1 MMEQAK
7 QLTKAQLSSLKK
19 SAEAAHENDAPYKRD
34 SNIQF
39 VLYLIMVLAIALSIR
54 LFITEPVRVDG
65 DSMWPTL
72 KNNERLFV
80 EKASLWFEPPK
91 RGEIVICYYPGYTA
105 SCVKRVIGLP
115 GDTVSITNGIL
126 YVNGEEL
133 DESEY
138 WDERGNIA
146 LDMGET
152 VIPENSV
159 FVVGDN
165 RNYSRDSRA
174 WGVGSIPYE
183 RVAARA
189 HYVIWPL
196 NARRSV

>member
-1 MMEQAK
+1 MSNSAVNK
-7 QLTKAQLSSLKK
+7 RRLNALKNA
-19 SAEAAHENDAPYKRD
+19 AEALHEKDPVYKRD
-34 SNIQF
+34 SDRRFI
-39 VLYLIMVLAIALSIR
+39 VSLIIVITLALSIR

-80 EKASLWFEPPK
+80 EKVSLWFEPPK

-138 WDERGNIA
+138 WNERGNIA

>member
-1 MMEQAK
+1 MSNSAVNK
-7 QLTKAQLSSLKK
+7 RRLNALKNA
-19 SAEAAHENDAPYKRD
+19 AEALHEKDPVYKKD
-34 SNIQF
+34 SDRRFI
-39 VLYLIMVLAIALSIR
+39 VSLIIVITLALSIR

-80 EKASLWFEPPK
+80 EKVSLWFEPPK

>member
-1 MMEQAK
+1 
-7 QLTKAQLSSLKK
+7 
-19 SAEAAHENDAPYKRD
+19 
-34 SNIQF
+34 
-39 VLYLIMVLAIALSIR
+39 
-54 LFITEPVRVDG
+54 
-65 DSMWPTL
+65 MWPPL
-72 KNNERLFV
+72 SGNERLFV
-80 EKASLWFEPPK
+80 EKVSLWFEPPK

>member
-1 MMEQAK
+1 MSNSAVNK
-7 QLTKAQLSSLKK
+7 RRLNALKNA
-19 SAEAAHENDAPYKRD
+19 AEALHEKDPVYKKD
-34 SNIQF
+34 SDRRFI
-39 VLYLIMVLAIALSIR
+39 VSLIIVITLALSIR

-80 EKASLWFEPPK
+80 EKVSLWFEPPK

-138 WDERGNIA
+138 WNERGNIA